1 MPAAR
6 PVPDGFHSV
15 TPHLVVRD
23 AHAAL
28 AFYKL
33 AFGAEELVRHPGPDG
48 KSIMH
53 AELRI
58 GDSNVMLSDE
68 YAEMGVCSPLSV
80 GGTSVTLH
88 LYVNDVDA
96 AFDRAVSAGAQV
108 TMPLADTFWGD
119 RYGQVSDPFGHQWS
133 LATRKVDLTPE
144 EIVEGAREAFRAT
157 G

>member
-6 PVPDGFHSV
+6 PVPDGFHRV

-33 AFGAEELVRHPGPDG
+33 AFGAEELVRHPGPDR

-58 GDSNVMLSDE
+58 GDSTLMISDE
-68 YAEMGVCSPLSV
+68 YPAMGVCSPLSV

-88 LYVNDVDA
+88 LYVDDVDE
-96 AFDRAVSAGAQV
+96 AFDRAVRAGAQI
-108 TMPLADTFWGD
+108 TMPLANTYWGD
-119 RYGQVSDPFGHQWS
+119 RYGQISDPFGHQWS
-133 LATRKVDLTPE
+133 LATRKLNLTAE
-144 EIVEGAREAFRAT
+144 EIVQGAREAFGAK

>member
-1 MPAAR
+1 MHAR
-6 PVPDGFHSV
+6 PVPDGYHSV

-28 AFYKL
+28 EFYKL

-48 KSIMH
+48 RSIMH

-68 YAEMGVCSPLSV
+68 YAELDVWSPLSV
-80 GGTSVTLH
+80 GGTPVTLH
-88 LYVNDVDA
+88 LYVNDVDE
-96 AFDRAVSAGAQV
+96 AFGRAVRAGARV

-119 RYGQVSDPFGHQWS
+119 RYGQISDPFGHQWS
-133 LATRKVDLTPE
+133 LATRKVNLTAE
-144 EIVEGAREAFRAT
+144 EIVQGAREAFGTIR
-157 G
+157 